1 MALAGFPLFQT
12 SLSQVFS
19 VPSGAEFAGLGPQP
33 TKAVENFLFDFW
45 EKRGIS
51 DSKSWHRAL
60 HIRLNL

>member
-1 MALAGFPLFQT
+1 MALAGLPLFQT

-51 DSKSWHRAL
+51 DSKS
-60 HIRLNL
+60 